1 MDLGAKMSTIVY
13 YNKKNREK
21 KALQEAI
28 NNMSLAELQE
38 LFVVAATDKM
48 KEK

>member
-1 MDLGAKMSTIVY
+1 MSTIVY

-28 NNMSLAELQE
+28 NNMSFAELQE
-38 LFVVAATDKM
+38 LFVVAATEKM
-48 KEK
+48 KEKTDS